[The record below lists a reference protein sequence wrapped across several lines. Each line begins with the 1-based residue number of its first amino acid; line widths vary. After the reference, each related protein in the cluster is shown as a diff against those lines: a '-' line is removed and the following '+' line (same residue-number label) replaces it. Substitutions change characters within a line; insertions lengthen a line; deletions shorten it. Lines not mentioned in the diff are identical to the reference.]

1 MATYNSIV
9 YEAQTQPAGQAPHK
23 AAAAYANGKLRLA
36 VCPYKTKGTEVA
48 GDRINLVK
56 LTAGCIPLPSH
67 SRIVHRFGTP
77 SVKVKLGAEGA
88 GVFAD
93 MIDLG
98 GARTNVTLGW
108 GAPVSPS
115 FAGQFTE
122 PKPLEAGQEVIYAEF
137 ESNVTV
143 SREITFYIAYVA
155 E

>member
-1 MATYNSIV
+1 MATYNSIL

-36 VCPYKTKGTEVA
+36 ICPYKTKGTEVA

-56 LTAGCIPLPSH
+56 LTAGCIPLPAH
-67 SRIVHRFGTP
+67 SRVVHRIDTP
-77 SVKVKLGAEGA
+77 SVKVKLGAEGI
-88 GVFAD
+88 GPFAE

-98 GARTNVTLGW
+98 GARTNLTLGW
-108 GAPVSPS
+108 GPPVSPS
-115 FAGQFTE
+115 FYDQFTN
-122 PKPLEAGQEVIYAEF
+122 PQPLEAGQETIYVEF